1 MLLLLRIS
9 SCCTI
14 ITAVAVGVV
23 VGGVVVGVVV
33 GVGVGVGVGVVLC
46 CCHDRCNSTRRL
58 WKHILPQRQIE
69 SERERQSRSESESLC
84 VSVSE
89 SEREL
94 KVGVVGY
101 YEGFVRVRW
110 RLPVFVCVKVK
121 DEQTF

>member
-14 ITAVAVGVV
+14 ITAVAVAVV
-23 VGGVVVGVVV
+23 AVGVV
-33 GVGVGVGVGVVLC
+33 VGVGVGVGVVLC

-101 YEGFVRVRW
+101 YEGFVRVRL
-110 RLPVFVCVKVK
+110 RLPVFVC
-121 DEQTF
+121 